1 MTYSTVSRLFLS
13 YTCLNLVLVAFSIP
27 FHSLKKIA
35 SANTL
40 LVAVATTQI
49 FAFVSFPILI
59 HYYQSLFPFLSA
71 SSAMFLHMFIHYV
84 PLLWVY
90 HGIGRIGL
98 VHAGIAFLFFG
109 LWYLTVRNIIKKIYT
124 DKISTKIYD
133 SIICFSSCWYILI
146 VVWINLCSYW
156 CV

>member
-1 MTYSTVSRLFLS
+1 MTYSTVSRLILS
-13 YTCLNLVLVAFSIP
+13 YTCLNLLLVGFSIP

-59 HYYQSLFPFLSA
+59 HYYQSLFPFLST
-71 SSAMFLHMFIHYV
+71 SSAMFLHVFIHYI

-90 HGIGRIGL
+90 RGFGL
-98 VHAGIAFLFFG
+98 FDAGIALLLFG
-109 LWYLTVRNIIKKIYT
+109 LWYLLVRSIIKKIYT

-133 SIICFSSCWYILI
+133 SIIIFSSCWYILI
-146 VVWINLCSYW
+146 VVWINLCSYG
-156 CV
+156 CA